1 MATTTTYELGVSG
14 TAFTGAANREDLL
27 DIITILSPVD
37 APCFTMFRK
46 TKVSNVQ
53 VEWLVDSLS
62 AAASDA
68 VADGSSATFGV
79 GGSRPRLIN
88 YLQVSREAFDVS
100 DSQRA
105 VNPAGIRDELTPL
118 KSTTYNVVERSIGA
132 GLLAVRTA
140 MRNAVHMRGRAL
152 NWLCPSAKI
161 CQFA

>member
-27 DIITILSPVD
+27 DIVTILSPVD

-68 VADGSSATFGV
+68 VADGSSAAFGV
-79 GGSRPRLIN
+79 GTSRPRLIN

-105 VNPAGIRDELTPL
+105 VNPAGIRDEFRYQMGKALT
-118 KSTTYNVVERSIGA
+118 KFGA
-132 GLLAVRTA
+132 RHGNAAVISRLYARNSEHAEVRLAA
-140 MRNAVHMRGRAL
+140 
-152 NWLCPSAKI
+152 
-161 CQFA
+161 